1 MLPKNKKT
9 KCELIQMIKKYEPD
23 TNQCSL
29 WLKTRKEL
37 IIILREHREKE
48 KSNE

>member
-9 KCELIQMIKKYEPD
+9 KCQLIQMILKYKPEMPK
-23 TNQCSL
+23 CGL

-37 IIILREHREKE
+37 IQLLKELR
-48 KSNE
+48 SVNNE

>member
-9 KCELIQMIKKYEPD
+9 KCEIIQMILKYKPETP
-23 TNQCSL
+23 QCGL

-37 IIILREHREKE
+37 IIILKELREKE